1 MGYRIQFILTEEE
14 YNGVKDKADNLGI
27 SVSQYCRDQVVP
39 RKDDFKTV
47 WDEFVKRLENYPEG
61 APFNVSQIFPPE
73 RWKSFDRSTKLSI
86 ARLFN
91 KKVSGELIP
100 NVISLGRN
108 AYNVS
113 EYMKPEQG

>member
-1 MGYRIQFILTEEE
+1 MGYRIQFILTKDE
-14 YNGVKDKADNLGI
+14 YDGVKKEADILGI

-39 RKDDFKTV
+39 REDNFETV
-47 WDEFVKRLENYPEG
+47 WKEFIRRLENHPEE

-91 KKVSGELIP
+91 KKVSKELIP
-100 NVISLGRN
+100 GVIFLGRN

-113 EYMKPEQG
+113 EYKKLK